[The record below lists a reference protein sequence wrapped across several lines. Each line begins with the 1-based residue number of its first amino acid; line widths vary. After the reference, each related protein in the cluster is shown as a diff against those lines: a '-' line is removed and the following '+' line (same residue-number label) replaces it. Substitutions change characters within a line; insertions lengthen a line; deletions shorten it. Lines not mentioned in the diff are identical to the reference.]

1 MARRR
6 VILVTGATGKQ
17 GGAIARQ
24 LLARGHDVRALTR
37 NPDNPAASA
46 LASLGAEV
54 VRGDFAD
61 PASLEDALSGVWGVL
76 SIQNS
81 WESGVE
87 REEAYGKLLAR
98 LARDAGVSHFVYQ
111 SVASA
116 NRRTGIPH
124 FESKFHIEETVR
136 ALGFPSF
143 VIIRPV
149 FFMENFLRMKAAIA
163 GGLLPLGLEPDTRLQ
178 MIAVEDIGRIGCL
191 AFERHD
197 AMNGRA
203 IDIAGDELTIPEAAR
218 ALSRVTGRNVIFQRV
233 PIEQIR
239 AASED
244 QAAMLEW
251 FDAVGYDV
259 DIPAIERE
267 FGSMM
272 RFADWAAR
280 QDWSS

>member
-1 MARRR
+1 
-6 VILVTGATGKQ
+6 
-17 GGAIARQ
+17 
-24 LLARGHDVRALTR
+24 
-37 NPDNPAASA
+37 
-46 LASLGAEV
+46 V